1 MEIRHLRHFVA
12 VVETGN
18 LSRACERVHISQP
31 ALTRSIQSLEAV
43 VGSRLIDRLPRGV
56 APTPA
61 GKRLYD
67 HALFILNE
75 CARARSEVRAIGA
88 GGGDRVS
95 IGFAAMF
102 ADHVVDRA
110 VAEVCAELPHAHVS
124 ARLGFWEELV
134 DDLSQ
139 GALDLVF
146 CNKPGGGLSS
156 DLVFEPLLD
165 ITARVFCNVDHPL
178 AQKDQP
184 TREDLA
190 AARWIVVDQ
199 THARENHDAMFA
211 ETAASPEPVVVTN
224 SLNMIRALLAQ
235 DDFLALLPEHLMRAQ
250 VASGVLTALDVPG
263 FVVQRK
269 SGLMYRAGAPRAAAT
284 DRLVAHIRKI
294 CARGVPGDG
303 PLSINH
309 TALAS

>member
-31 ALTRSIQSLEAV
+31 ALTRSIQSLEAA

-61 GKRLYD
+61 GKRLYE

-75 CARARSEVRAIGA
+75 CARARSEVRGIGA
-88 GGGDRVS
+88 GGGDRVA

-110 VAEVCAELPHAHVS
+110 VAEVCAELPNAHVS

-134 DDLSQ
+134 DDLAQ

-146 CNKPGGGLSS
+146 CNKPGGALSS
-156 DLVFEPLLD
+156 DLVFEPLLE
-165 ITARVFCNVDHPL
+165 ITARVFCHIDHPL
-178 AQKDQP
+178 AQKEVV
-184 TREDLA
+184 TRDDLA

-199 THARENHDAMFA
+199 IHARENHDALFA
-211 ETAASPEPVVVTN
+211 ETAASPEPVVATN
-224 SLNMIRALLAQ
+224 SLNMIRALLGQ
-235 DDFLALLPEHLMRAQ
+235 DDFLAMLPEHLLRPQLA
-250 VASGVLTALDVPG
+250 AGLLTALDVPG
-263 FVVQRK
+263 FTVQRK
-269 SGLMYRAGAPRAAAT
+269 SGLMYRAGAPRAPAT
-284 DRLVAHIRKI
+284 ERLVAHIRKI

-303 PLSINH
+303 PLAVRQ
-309 TALAS
+309 TEAA